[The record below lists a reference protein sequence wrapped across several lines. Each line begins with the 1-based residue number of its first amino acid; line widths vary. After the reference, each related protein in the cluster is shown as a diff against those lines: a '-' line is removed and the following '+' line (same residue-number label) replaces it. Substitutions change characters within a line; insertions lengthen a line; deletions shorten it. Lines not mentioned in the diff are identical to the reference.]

1 MQRVVDSQ
9 QTHRAGAAEDQGAP
23 LRANRNRSHGFR
35 ARMATKNGR
44 QVLARRRAKGRARLT
59 VSK

>member
-1 MQRVVDSQ
+1 
-9 QTHRAGAAEDQGAP
+9 
-23 LRANRNRSHGFR
+23 
-35 ARMATKNGR
+35 R

>member
-1 MQRVVDSQ
+1 
-9 QTHRAGAAEDQGAP
+9 
-23 LRANRNRSHGFR
+23 
-35 ARMATKNGR
+35 GR